1 MDVLPPEIIEQ
12 LSTDIEGGECQPGS
26 YEPVPGDC
34 TSYMSCSRDGKKQL
48 QQCQAGLHWIQ
59 TKLACDWKDLSDC
72 DELIEPLKIYGECKE
87 GEYTPKPGDCG
98 KYRRCVHKKYQ
109 EFSCQ
114 AGTHWN
120 NLGKY
125 CDHPQNAGCLGGAS
139 SVSTGPV
146 NRYEYP
152 INYTKHTMNRIAFMP
167 LIS

>member
-34 TSYMSCSRDGKKQL
+34 TSYMSCSRDGKKQM

-146 NRYEYP
+146 NRYEYQ
-152 INYTKHTMNRIAFMP
+152 INYTKHTMNYCKLF
-167 LIS
+167 LCL